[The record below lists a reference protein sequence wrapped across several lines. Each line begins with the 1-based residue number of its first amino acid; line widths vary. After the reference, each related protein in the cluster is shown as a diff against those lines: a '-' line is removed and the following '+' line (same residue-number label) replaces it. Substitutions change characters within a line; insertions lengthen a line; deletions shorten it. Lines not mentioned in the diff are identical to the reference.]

1 MPHPTPRNHIRLK
14 HSVGTRL
21 QRAFRKTML
30 PPCTGRGA
38 KVLLPD
44 RGLLVLGDANLPRP
58 CTVAGPGSPFPP
70 PHNPLTDPP
79 PPTLHHQFVPRLI
92 PHFFQPHAPLAP
104 PTPFSTTLGH
114 ALGPRTGAAHG
125 GPRIADKPAMELSAS
140 RPSSSSSPS
149 FSPTSTNEIAV
160 DLHLLGRGHNRCH
173 TISTSRPPQTATVT
187 PRRCL
192 ARGRVSLN
200 YSRWPRS
207 PPTLARKP
215 RVRRGSTG
223 RHAAVPHEDS
233 CRRSAQRPP
242 HRQARDLD
250 AVHNNP
256 RAR

>member
-1 MPHPTPRNHIRLK
+1 MPHPTPRDHICLK

-38 KVLLPD
+38 EVLLPD

-114 ALGPRTGAAHG
+114 ALGPRTGAAQG

-140 RPSSSSSPS
+140 RPSSSPSPS

-160 DLHLLGRGHNRCH
+160 DFHLLRRGHIRCS
-173 TISTSRPPQTATVT
+173 TISTFRQ
-187 PRRCL
+187 PRRQRRK
-192 ARGRVSLN
+192 RGWRQPSHMRMVADLLCPLTCGGGRRVVVPLSHINLIAEW
-200 YSRWPRS
+200 SSPGPSISWVMWRRAAMKRS
-207 PPTLARKP
+207 E
-215 RVRRGSTG
+215 V
-223 RHAAVPHEDS
+223 
-233 CRRSAQRPP
+233 
-242 HRQARDLD
+242 
-250 AVHNNP
+250 
-256 RAR
+256 

>member
-1 MPHPTPRNHIRLK
+1 MGVPTYLGILTWREFLNFPCILHSMPHPTPRDHICLK

-38 KVLLPD
+38 EVLLPD

-114 ALGPRTGAAHG
+114 ALGPRTSAAHG
-125 GPRIADKPAMELSAS
+125 GPAPRAEFCSSREAS
-140 RPSSSSSPS
+140 
-149 FSPTSTNEIAV
+149 FAV
-160 DLHLLGRGHNRCH
+160 AR
-173 TISTSRPPQTATVT
+173 TAT
-187 PRRCL
+187 PPLLSYGPERD
-192 ARGRVSLN
+192 RGQDEFTCEKGGL
-200 YSRWPRS
+200 P
-207 PPTLARKP
+207 
-215 RVRRGSTG
+215 
-223 RHAAVPHEDS
+223 
-233 CRRSAQRPP
+233 
-242 HRQARDLD
+242 
-250 AVHNNP
+250 
-256 RAR
+256 

>member
-1 MPHPTPRNHIRLK
+1 MPHPTPRDNISLK

-38 KVLLPD
+38 EVLLPD

-114 ALGPRTGAAHG
+114 ALGPWTSAAHG

-140 RPSSSSSPS
+140 RPPEMTHLTR
-149 FSPTSTNEIAV
+149 TSQVPVRTRAAV
-160 DLHLLGRGHNRCH
+160 SADPEAG
-173 TISTSRPPQTATVT
+173 STSM
-187 PRRCL
+187 
-192 ARGRVSLN
+192 SLHDT
-200 YSRWPRS
+200 SR
-207 PPTLARKP
+207 
-215 RVRRGSTG
+215 
-223 RHAAVPHEDS
+223 
-233 CRRSAQRPP
+233 CRRSARS
-242 HRQARDLD
+242 RLNASSSKLG
-250 AVHNNP
+250 
-256 RAR
+256 